1 MWVEMSC
8 HMTECMSPTAGG
20 WMTEMTRTLVS
31 VWVQANVQSE
41 LDRVIRNRTI
51 FERISRELK
60 EMGIYRTWQQCQTK
74 IKNLK

>member
-1 MWVEMSC
+1 
-8 HMTECMSPTAGG
+8 MTECMSPTAGG
-20 WMTEMTRTLVS
+20 WTTEMTRTLVS

-60 EMGIYRTWQQCQTK
+60 EMGNHRMWQQCQTK
-74 IKNLK
+74 IKNLR